1 MNELS
6 HKNENVKRKYL
17 LLQSRKNRQ
26 KKITI
31 FLQANPRQYACS
43 KTYTNM
49 VEELVSSSLKL
60 FQIPQDIVWQKE
72 FNTEGGHPIG
82 RSTFSDNSKNFLHYS
97 FSLSLS
103 LLFPFFLYVLFN
115 SGIRVF
121 NQIPG
126 KLDILCE

>member
-1 MNELS
+1 MS
-6 HKNENVKRKYL
+6 SATKTKMSNENIL

-49 VEELVSSSLKL
+49 VEESVSSSLKL

-97 FSLSLS
+97 FSLSL
-103 LLFPFFLYVLFN
+103 LFPFFLYVLFN